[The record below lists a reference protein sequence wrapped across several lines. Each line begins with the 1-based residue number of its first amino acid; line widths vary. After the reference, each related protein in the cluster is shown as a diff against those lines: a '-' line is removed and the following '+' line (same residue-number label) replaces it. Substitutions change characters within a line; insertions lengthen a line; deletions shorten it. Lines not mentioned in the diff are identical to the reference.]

1 MNKMKVSINKQSKI
15 MMLKSIVTTRR
26 IQQMESKAD
35 FSKKAEE
42 RITELENQTME
53 IIKAH
58 KKKEKR
64 LKKVNTV

>member
-1 MNKMKVSINKQSKI
+1 
-15 MMLKSIVTTRR
+15 MMLKSTVTTRK
-26 IQQMESKAD
+26 IQQVESKAD

>member
-1 MNKMKVSINKQSKI
+1 

>member
-1 MNKMKVSINKQSKI
+1 
-15 MMLKSIVTTRR
+15 MMLKNIVTTRK
-26 IQQMESKAD
+26 IQQVESMAD

-64 LKKVNTV
+64 FFKK

>member
-1 MNKMKVSINKQSKI
+1 MKVSINKQSKI
-15 MMLKSIVTTRR
+15 MMLKSTVTTRK
-26 IQQMESKAD
+26 IQQVESKAD

>member
-1 MNKMKVSINKQSKI
+1 
-15 MMLKSIVTTRR
+15 MLENIVTTRK
-26 IQQMESKAD
+26 IQQVEAKAD

-58 KKKEKR
+58 KRKKKDF
-64 LKKVNTV
+64 

>member
-1 MNKMKVSINKQSKI
+1 MKVSINKQSKI

-42 RITELENQTME
+42 N
-53 IIKAH
+53 
-58 KKKEKR
+58 
-64 LKKVNTV
+64 

>member
-1 MNKMKVSINKQSKI
+1 
-15 MMLKSIVTTRR
+15 MLKSTVTTRK
-26 IQQMESKAD
+26 IQQVESKAD

-64 LKKVNTV
+64 FKKVNTVECNYGTTSSTFI